1 MTNNLK
7 KFYLTILLIFVLYI
21 TITPIALA
29 TETNETLTEG
39 TTEEITEE
47 ITEASEY
54 TINYVLNK
62 GTNNKENPTSYTPGT
77 AITLK
82 NPTRTGYTFAGWY
95 SDSTYKN
102 KITTISEKSSGEIT
116 IYAKWTANTYTIKF
130 NGNGA
135 TSGKIS
141 NQSNRK
147 YDTNYK
153 LPANTFKKKGYT
165 FTGWNTKKDGS
176 GKTYKNKES
185 IKNLT
190 SKDKA
195 TVTLYAQWQKTKYTI
210 TYKLNGGKNNKNN
223 PSNYYITTSNITLKN
238 PTRTGYTFAGWYSDS
253 KYKTKVTTIKK
264 GSTGNKTLY
273 AKWTANTYTIKFNGN
288 GSTSGK
294 MSNQNNIKYNTS
306 YKLTAN
312 AFKKK
317 GYTFTGWNTKK
328 DGSGKTYKNKES
340 IKNLTSK
347 NKATVTLYAQ
357 WKKVKYTITYKLN
370 GGKNNKNNPSNYY
383 VTTSN
388 ITLKNPTRTGYTFV
402 GWYSDSKY
410 KNKVTTIKKG
420 STGNKT
426 LYAKWK
432 AKVLTTTANTSITL
446 KDEIRVPIKF
456 TKTDYYVYYKVDNT
470 DIVTC
475 SWDREWNNNVIDLI
489 ISAEQPGTTYVTV
502 TNNYNKESIKFK
514 VTVPTYWENVK
525 VIIPDTI
532 GESDNPE
539 NRMQILDYQFYTG
552 YSNYYYMNVKFK
564 LVEYG
569 KPRKSSWSEYF
580 YCYDENGNILDKC
593 YMYAG
598 SLYLGNI
605 YYDDMLIPKGTAKIE
620 FIEYPYNNPDVPTKP
635 DENDNGNSNTK
646 WSYSDAQTLGEYT
659 KSAYDFSKKAYEDAK
674 KAQDNG
680 NTSLK
685 STYLNLAIQN
695 MKVAVSS
702 LKQAESLA
710 KNRAELPLTDGGT
723 LLTEIQSV
731 ISIYDGIDNYT
742 IDSSNASSYEEE
754 IYNMASD
761 GSMDCS
767 LLNILSSK
775 LKLEFFK

>member
-1 MTNNLK
+1 MRNNLK
-7 KFYLTILLIFVLYI
+7 NFYLTILLIFVLCI

-29 TETNETLTEG
+29 TENNETLTE
-39 TTEEITEE
+39 EITE
-47 ITEASEY
+47 TSEY
-54 TINYVLNK
+54 TINYILNK

-116 IYAKWTANTYTIKF
+116 IYAKWTANTYAIKF

-135 TSGKIS
+135 TSGKLS
-141 NQSNRK
+141 NQNNRK

-185 IKNLT
+185 VKNLT
-190 SKDKA
+190 SKNKA
-195 TVTLYAQWQKTKYTI
+195 TVTLYAQWKKAKYTI

-253 KYKTKVTTIKK
+253 KYKNKVTTIKK

-273 AKWTANTYTIKFNGN
+273 AKWTVNTYTIKFNSN
-288 GSTSGK
+288 GATSGK
-294 MSNQNNIKYNTS
+294 MSNQNNRKYNTN
-306 YKLTAN
+306 YKLPAN
-312 AFKKK
+312 TFKKK

-340 IKNLTSK
+340 VKNLTSK

-357 WKKVKYTITYKLN
+357 WKKAKYTITYKLN
-370 GGKNNKNNPSNYY
+370 GGTNNKNNPSNYY
-383 VTTSN
+383 ITTSN
-388 ITLKNPTRTGYTFV
+388 ITLKNPTRTGYTFA

-446 KDEIRVPIKF
+446 KDEIRIPIKF
-456 TKTDYYVYYKVDNT
+456 TKNNYSVYYKVDNT

-475 SWDREWNNNVIDLI
+475 SWAREWNNNVIDLTI
-489 ISAEQPGTTYVTV
+489 KAEQPGTTYVTV
-502 TNNYNKESIKFK
+502 TNDYNKESIKFK

-532 GESDNPE
+532 GESSTPE
-539 NRMQILDYQFYTG
+539 NRMEILDYQFYMS
-552 YSNYYYMNVKFK
+552 YPFSSYYYMNIKFK

-569 KPRKSSWSEYF
+569 KTGRSSWGEYF
-580 YCYDENGNILDKC
+580 YCYDENGNILDKG

-605 YYDDMLIPKGTAKIE
+605 YYDDILIPKGTAKIE
-620 FIEYPYNNPDVPTKP
+620 FIEYPYNPPDTPTKP
-635 DENDNGNSNTK
+635 GESDNSK
-646 WSYSDAQTLGEYT
+646 WSYSDAQTLNGYI
-659 KSAYDFSKKAYEDAK
+659 KSAYDFSQKACEDAK
-674 KAQDNG
+674 KAQNNG

-685 STYLNLAIQN
+685 STYLKLAIEN
-695 MKVAVSS
+695 MKVVVSS
-702 LKQAESLA
+702 LKQAENLT
-710 KNRAELPLTDGGT
+710 KNRAELSLTDGGT
-723 LLTEIQSV
+723 LLSKIQNV

-742 IDSSNASSYEEE
+742 ISSSNASSYEEE
-754 IYNMASD
+754 IYNMAVD
-761 GSMDCS
+761 GNIDCS
-767 LLNILSSK
+767 SLNILSSK
-775 LKLEFFK
+775 LMLEFSK